1 MVRFTFIR
9 VVFCAVNSLVCR
21 CSSHYPK
28 ISIGEGQVAPHKV
41 CFISPEYWPLTGGT
55 GSYVYYLSNQL
66 LKNRY
71 KVYVVTGANQA
82 KDIQVNPQ
90 LDVSFLKIPKT
101 PIIKSFMLAA
111 ASNRKLQST
120 RRTTNV
126 DIIHPQLPLTPNF
139 AVPPNFGKALV
150 CTVHSTWKGEAEAIR
165 GEPYSRLNAN
175 EKFLVSFNW
184 FLRFFEEGMLARA
197 RKIIAVSHFTK
208 RELINYY
215 KIPAGKIQVIHNGV
229 DINKFKP
236 AADKRKVKAELGF
249 NPDDIAIV
257 SVGRL
262 YARKGLF
269 TLIESMPAV
278 TKRFPT
284 AKFIISG
291 KGQSDEMAKLVA
303 HAERLGVK
311 GKIVFTGYTPDRE
324 LPRLYQAADVFAFS
338 TFYEHHPFAVLEAL
352 ATGLPVVTTTVGGIP
367 ETIDSGKNGILVEP
381 FNSKQFSD
389 AILQLLDHPT
399 EAAEMGVKAR
409 RTVEQQLDWR
419 IVVKDA
425 MEVYDEALSGV

>member
-1 MVRFTFIR
+1 VT
-9 VVFCAVNSLVCR
+9 
-21 CSSHYPK
+21 
-28 ISIGEGQVAPHKV
+28 KV

-55 GSYVYYLSNQL
+55 GSYVYYLSNEL

-71 KVYVVTGANQA
+71 KVYVVTGGNQA
-82 KDIQVNPQ
+82 QDLKVNPQ
-90 LDVSFLKIPKT
+90 LDVSFLRIPKT
-101 PIIKSFMLAA
+101 PIVKSFMLAGN
-111 ASNRKLQST
+111 SYRKLQSV
-120 RRTTNV
+120 RKVADV
-126 DIIHPQLPLTPNF
+126 DVMHPQLPLTPNF
-139 AVPPNFGKALV
+139 AVPPNFGKTLV

-165 GEPYSRLNAN
+165 YEPYLRLNAN

-184 FLRFFEEGMLARA
+184 FLRFFEEGMLHRA

-208 RELINYY
+208 WELVNYY
-215 KIPAGKIQVIHNGV
+215 KIPAHKIKVIHNGV
-229 DINKFKP
+229 DIKKFQP
-236 AADKRKVKAELGF
+236 AADKRKIKTELGF

-278 TKRFPT
+278 IKRFPN

-291 KGQSDEMAKLVA
+291 KGQSDEMHKLNVYA
-303 HAERLGVK
+303 DRLGVR
-311 GKIVFTGYTPDRE
+311 GNIVFTGYTPDKE
-324 LPRLYQAADVFAFS
+324 LPKLYQAADVFAFS

-367 ETIDSGKNGILVEP
+367 ETIESSRNGLLVPP
-381 FNSKQFSD
+381 FNAKRFSE
-389 AILQLLDHPT
+389 AILYLLEHQTD
-399 EAAEMGVKAR
+399 AAEIGAKAR
-409 RTVEQQLDWR
+409 QTAEQQLDWQ

-425 MEVYDEALSGV
+425 MKVYDQALT